1 MKKRFGFL
9 MAFVAMLLCTN
20 LGAWAQVTVESP
32 WVGATIENG
41 KTYYL
46 YNTKAQAF
54 LKGANNWGTR
64 ASFGE
69 DAYPYIAEGSGN
81 VYALSS
87 NLCFG
92 GKYLGE
98 NLYVDSPKADFTFE
112 EVGDGIY
119 TFNLNGNYYAYTGA
133 NTVETVTTVTDGCYW
148 QLLTADDIKAQMT
161 AATADKPFAVTA
173 LIPGANFGRNNAQN
187 SVWSGAPTIGANGD
201 NHANFVAEKWNA
213 GLVAITQTLTGL
225 PNGLYEL
232 KAQAFYR
239 GATEYD
245 VQLVGN
251 RSGSQIMHIDV
262 DGGKMGGAAPNSM
275 KEASNFFTAGYYDN
289 NSVMFTVLDGT
300 ATIGVQKFSSV
311 AYDWLVFDNFRLF
324 YYGLDAA
331 LDPMLDEFDL
341 LLDDLKALASSD
353 AVSDLAAVAEGYQEV
368 LDVAL
373 AVDLENVSL
382 DELNAHLSTMSN
394 KINEVNAINDYYTI
408 ELKPMLALCDDIVK
422 NSTADEEAVE
432 NYAGASKNVVELL
445 AEITSVEEL
454 QLAAEELETARQEY
468 VVVAGPK
475 EGYEFD
481 YTFLVENPAF
491 DNNNIDGW
499 NLSAPNA
506 WNKGFGGA
514 TYTNGEVSINKF
526 IEAWSGSATLGA
538 VSIDQTLAEL
548 PAGTYRISADL
559 IATNQND
566 ADPKGSVSGA
576 YLFANNNTTAV
587 ATGNGQPEN
596 FSVEALVVD
605 GQLTFGLKGVNTTA
619 NWMALD
625 NVKLEFVSQYT
636 IEMARGL
643 FEEVMAEFNS
653 LPSETA
659 LSQMVEVYK
668 NVWSPKKIE
677 WQATL
682 DTLSKYTDLMEL
694 DALINDV
701 KVLIA
706 EIKGL
711 CGLYTGEYTAVYDMV
726 AAAAKNSTPLNS
738 AVADSLA
745 KALATYAPAQ
755 MHSVTTVQTL
765 NNWIDSLKVAY
776 LEYIPYAE
784 PNEGTVFDVS
794 FLIENPSFEADATGW
809 TGTGS
814 VAANSGAMAGC
825 DGEYLCILAQQGD
838 AVYQTVKGLP
848 AGIYSVD
855 VVAASDWGTEVGIW
869 AGNAETKYR
878 FVDVATQGYDNA
890 VAKFEHAGGD
900 LMIGAI
906 NLSGTAVK
914 LDNFR
919 IICEGDDT
927 IVPELSPLALDPV
940 AGTMLEALTNFTM
953 TYESAVVANENC
965 TETIQITNSKGRVLA
980 EAALAQCAFEGNN
993 VTVTLTDTLISSGVI
1008 NVVVPEGM
1016 FLVASLIDDRHY
1028 ESAAKKFTYQFEME
1042 PVEVESPWAGTTV
1055 VDGLKAYLY
1064 NPAKKAFLGAANS
1077 WGTQASYV
1085 ADGLLWTV
1093 AGSDDTYTLSSTVSN
1108 GGDSHYF
1115 TGAFTDGPSTNVV
1128 VREVGVDVY
1137 TLQVAGLYIGS
1148 DLSSVVTN
1156 VAELDSTCY
1165 WQFVTV
1171 EERKAMLDGASVA
1184 NPADATFLVRG
1195 ANFNRN
1201 DQENAAWSGSP
1212 AFGGDNHVGYAG
1224 EVFNVATVEVAQ
1236 EIKNVPN
1243 GVYRV
1248 DVQGFYRMGG
1258 HGAGPAT
1265 EARKNGTEV
1274 IPAYFFAN
1282 DESVQVMSI
1291 IDEAGKMNE
1300 GVAFGDYGMAPNDMA
1315 QAVHAFTAGLYEHS
1329 MVLTVTDGTIK
1340 LGVVKTAGVEN
1351 DWLMFDNFRL
1361 TYLGEKNDVDYLGEG
1376 MLASIAEGENYVFY
1390 TDAAGKNHF
1399 LYAAGANNWV
1409 VTNVPTTIMFSA
1421 GNTAEGAFASAA
1433 SFMASNGYY
1442 MSNAA
1447 NSDGTGAIKTELI
1460 TGSNGS
1466 NKRTWESQVFY
1477 KNKEGKYAIR
1487 LTNSAGTSWGANC
1500 FVNVDPATLAVAS
1513 GQPTLG
1519 DALYIWNIASA
1530 DDPRF
1535 STEVLSALIEQA
1547 EAIEGVYNKDV
1558 KAALEAAVAAAK
1570 EATAAEVES
1579 AQAALQEA
1587 IAAANASIADYE
1599 AILKAVADCK
1609 VVMVETAN
1617 AYDDLAEVVELAE
1630 ILYADATATA
1640 DMLTE
1645 LQEAK
1650 VAYLAAN
1657 EVEGLVNGD
1666 FSDGVN
1672 GWTGDMATGSHNKW
1686 TNVNDGFVEKWT
1698 PSNSGALADLDF
1710 YQEISGLPAGTYT
1723 FMAYVVACNQAQ
1735 ADDYE
1740 VTGVSVYANSN
1751 AIEIH
1756 TINTD
1761 RDATNQAIGAE
1772 LVMVTASIAEGETL
1786 KVGMKVEA
1794 TDANWVVMDNARLF
1808 NFNIASTADPSTGI
1822 VNLEKGNAAI
1832 TVYSVDGKSIKTT
1845 ANGVKN
1851 LEKGLYIVNGKKMY
1865 IK

>member
-1 MKKRFGFL
+1 ML
-9 MAFVAMLLCTN
+9 AFIAMLLCTN
-20 LGAWAQVTVESP
+20 FSAWAQVTVESP
-32 WVGATIENG
+32 WVGAAIENG

-69 DAYPYIAEGSGN
+69 DAYPFIAEGSGN

-98 NLYVDSPKADFTFE
+98 NLFVDSPKADFTFE

-119 TFNLNGNYYAYTGA
+119 TFRLNGNYFAYTGA
-133 NTVETVTTVTDGCYW
+133 NTVENVTAVTDGCYW

-161 AATADKPFAVTA
+161 AATAAEPFDVTA

-187 SVWSGAPTIGANGD
+187 SAWSGGPTIGANND

-213 GLVAITQTLTGL
+213 GLVAVTQTLKGL
-225 PNGLYEL
+225 PNGIYEL

-239 GATEYD
+239 GATTYD
-245 VQLVGN
+245 VQLVANGY
-251 RSGSQIMHIDV
+251 GTQIMHIDV
-262 DGGKMGGAAPNSM
+262 DAGKMGGAAPNSM
-275 KEASNFFTAGYYDN
+275 KESSVFFSAGYYDN
-289 NSVMFTVLDGT
+289 NSVYFAVTDGN

-311 AYDWLVFDNFRLF
+311 AYDWLVFDNFRLA
-324 YYGLDAA
+324 YYGDSEEAKEPLKAQMKPQLDALSA
-331 LDPMLDEFDL
+331 
-341 LLDDLKALASSD
+341 LKAEAEALEGDFSEGAMEQLAE
-353 AVSDLAAVAEGYQEV
+353 AIAAAEA
-368 LDVAL
+368 AL
-373 AVDLENVSL
+373 ADGITGSL
-382 DELNAHLSTMSN
+382 ITEATAALNAAITRAEN
-394 KINEVNAINDYYTI
+394 NEVINEWFEEVGESVSPETPADAT
-408 ELKPMLALCDDIVK
+408 ALVANPDM
-422 NSTADEEAVE
+422 E
-432 NYAGASKNVVELL
+432 NG
-445 AEITSVEEL
+445 
-454 QLAAEELETARQEY
+454 
-468 VVVAGPK
+468 
-475 EGYEFD
+475 
-481 YTFLVENPAF
+481 
-491 DNNNIDGW
+491 NIDGW
-499 NLSAPNA
+499 TTTSGWQFQNNNVYEGSNAKLQKFQEIWVWNANLGN
-506 WNKGFGGA
+506 
-514 TYTNGEVSINKF
+514 
-526 IEAWSGSATLGA
+526 TLA
-538 VSIDQTLAEL
+538 SQTLADM
-548 PAGTYRISADL
+548 PAGTYRLTADV
-559 IATNQND
+559 IAVRQGSSSPVTGAMLFIND
-566 ADPKGSVSGA
+566 A
-576 YLFANNNTTAV
+576 TTAV
-587 ATGNGQPEN
+587 ATGDGAPER
-596 FSVEALVVD
+596 FSVEVVAKD
-605 GQLTFGLKGVNTTA
+605 GVLTFGMKGENTTA
-619 NWMALD
+619 NWMAFD
-625 NVKLEFVSQYT
+625 NVKLELVSVYDAAVAGGLLAEAMEEFDQLNGKSSMNVLLAVYHE
-636 IEMARGL
+636 IWLPIHNEMHA
-643 FEEVMAEFNS
+643 
-653 LPSETA
+653 
-659 LSQMVEVYK
+659 
-668 NVWSPKKIE
+668 I
-677 WQATL
+677 L
-682 DTLSKYTDLMEL
+682 DNLADYDDIAFL
-694 DALINDV
+694 DAMTEKV
-701 KVLIA
+701 KATTAYVNEISAVFADAYMPAYELA
-706 EIKGL
+706 EN
-711 CGLYTGEYTAVYDMV
+711 
-726 AAAAKNSTPLNS
+726 AKNNSTPLN
-738 AVADSLA
+738 ATVEDALADALEANGPSKLYEVTTIDELQA
-745 KALATYAPAQ
+745 KAAALQAAYLAYAP
-755 MHSVTTVQTL
+755 
-765 NNWIDSLKVAY
+765 K
-776 LEYIPYAE
+776 AE
-784 PNEGTVFDVS
+784 ADEGTLFNVS
-794 FLIENPSFEADATGW
+794 NVIVNPSFETGDLTGW
-809 TGTGS
+809 DVKAGSDTG
-814 VAANSGAMAGC
+814 VKENSGDYAMESC
-825 DGEYLCILAQQGD
+825 DGGYLFNTWGGSGLSISQ
-838 AVYQTVKGLP
+838 VVKGLP
-848 AGIYSVD
+848 AGIYSLHA
-855 VVAASDWGTEVGIW
+855 VVATDAAVLFEMS
-869 AGNAETKYR
+869 AGDNTVTYR
-878 FVDVATQGYDNA
+878 GSNKSTGYDMALGN
-890 VAKFEHAGGD
+890 FEHKGGD
-900 LMIGAI
+900 LLIKVA
-906 NLSGTAVK
+906 AVGDGWFK
-914 LDNFR
+914 VDNFR
-919 IICEGDDT
+919 IYCEGDDT
-927 IVPELSPLALDPV
+927 IVPNLHEQTVSPV
-940 AGTMLEALTNFTM
+940 AGTMLEALTGFTL
-953 TYESAVVANENC
+953 TYESAVSANEAC
-965 TETIQITNSKGRVLA
+965 TETIKVTNVKGRVLA
-980 EAALAQCAFEGNN
+980 EAALAQCVFEGNS
-993 VTVTLTDTLISSGVI
+993 VTVTLADTLVTSGNVNVI
-1008 NVVVPEGM
+1008 VPEGM
-1016 FLVASLIDDRHY
+1016 FLVESLIDDRKY
-1028 ESAAKKFTYQFEME
+1028 ETAKANITYQFEMD
-1042 PVEVESPWAGTTV
+1042 PVEVDSPWSGATV
-1055 VDGLKAYLY
+1055 ADGLQAYLY
-1064 NPAKKAFLGAANS
+1064 NPAKKAFLGGANSNS
-1077 WGTQASYV
+1077 WGTQASYLPV
-1085 ADGLLWTV
+1085 GLLWTV
-1093 AGSDDTYTLSSTVSN
+1093 AGSGDTYTLSSTVDN
-1108 GGDSHYF
+1108 GNNQHYF
-1115 TGAFTDGPSTNVV
+1115 TGTYVDGAATSVTVK
-1128 VREVGVDVY
+1128 EVGVDVY
-1137 TLQVAGLYIGS
+1137 TLKVGTTYIGS
-1148 DLSSVVTN
+1148 DASSIVTN

-1165 WQFVTV
+1165 WQFVTA
-1171 EERKAMLDGASVA
+1171 EERKALLDGASVA

-1258 HGAGPAT
+1258 HGADPAT

-1487 LTNSAGTSWGANC
+1487 LTNSTGTGWGANC
-1500 FVNVDPATLAVAS
+1500 FVNIDPATLAVAS

-1570 EATAAEVES
+1570 AATAAEVES

-1657 EVEGLVNGD
+1657 EVEDLVNGD

-1698 PSNSGALADLDF
+1698 PSNSGTLADLDF

-1740 VTGVSVYANSN
+1740 VTGVSVYANNN
-1751 AIEIH
+1751 AIEVH

>member
-9 MAFVAMLLCTN
+9 MAFVAMLLCAN

-54 LKGANNWGTR
+54 LKGGYNWGTK
-64 ASFGE
+64 ASLFGE
-69 DAYPYIAEGSGN
+69 DAYPFIAEGSGN
-81 VYALSS
+81 TYALSS
-87 NLCFG
+87 TLSFA
-92 GKYLGE
+92 GKYLGVE
-98 NLYVDSPKADFTFE
+98 LFVDQAKQDFTFE
-112 EVGDGIY
+112 EVAKGVY
-119 TFNLNGNYYAYTGA
+119 TFTKGGEYVCYTGEGDA
-133 NTVETVTTVTDGCYW
+133 VVVTSPTVHDGCYW
-148 QLLTADDIKAQMT
+148 QLITAEDIKAQAV
-161 AATADKPFAVTA
+161 AAANEVNPFNLTP
-173 LIPGANFGRNNAQN
+173 LIPGSNFSRNDARNG
-187 SVWSGAPTIGANGD
+187 SWSGSPKIAGD
-201 NHANFVAEKWNA
+201 NGNFNGEKWNA
-213 GLVAITQTLTGL
+213 GIVEVTQTLKGL
-225 PNGLYEL
+225 PNGLYKL

-239 GATEYD
+239 GADEYD
-245 VQLVGN
+245 VQLIANEFGV
-251 RSGSQIMHIDV
+251 QVMHISV
-262 DGGKMGGAAPNSM
+262 DGGKLGAAPNSQTDV
-275 KEASNFFTAGYYDN
+275 SNYFNHGYYQN
-289 NSVMFTVLDGT
+289 ELFFNVTDGT
-300 ATIGVQKFSSV
+300 ATIGVKKFTSV
-311 AYDWLVFDNFRLF
+311 GADWLVFDNFRLA
-324 YYGLDAA
+324 YYGDVTVEDVRRGAFELVKAELD
-331 LDPMLDEFDL
+331 
-341 LLDDLKALASSD
+341 ALASCD
-353 AVSDLAAVAEGYQEV
+353 AVVAMAAVAADHKAAAEEAE
-368 LDVAL
+368 AL
-373 AVDLENVSL
+373 AENEEATLEDLEAYIPVMQ
-382 DELNAHLSTMSN
+382 A
-394 KINEVNAINDYYTI
+394 KIAEVKGINDYYTNT
-408 ELKPMLALCDDIVK
+408 LVPMLALCDEIVN
-422 NSTADEEAVE
+422 NSTAGEEETE

-445 AEITSVEEL
+445 AEITSLEEL
-454 QLAAEELETARQEY
+454 QQAAEELEAARQEF

-481 YTFLVENPAF
+481 YTFLVVNP
-491 DNNNIDGW
+491 DMQDGNNGW
-499 NLSAPNA
+499 TGG
-506 WNKGFGGA
+506 WGVQGA
-514 TYTNGEVSINKF
+514 TYKNGDVVIQNFQERWVWN
-526 IEAWSGSATLGA
+526 AGLGSLSAE
-538 VSIDQTLAEL
+538 QTLTGL
-548 PAGTYRISADL
+548 PAGTYRISADI
-559 IATNQND
+559 IATAQYD
-566 ADPKGSVSGA
+566 SDPKGAVVGA
-576 YLFANNNTTAV
+576 YWFANNNATAV
-587 ATGNGQPEN
+587 ATGNEKPET
-596 FSVEALVVD
+596 FSAEALVVD

-619 NWMALD
+619 NWMAFD

-682 DTLSKYTDLMEL
+682 DTLSKYTDLMKL
-694 DALINDV
+694 DALINEV

-726 AAAAKNSTPLNS
+726 AAVAENSTPLNS

-765 NNWIDSLKVAY
+765 NDWIDSLKVAY

-784 PNEGTVFDVS
+784 PNEGTVFDAS

-848 AGIYSVD
+848 AGIYSVN

-869 AGNAETKYR
+869 ANNAETKYR

-919 IICEGDDT
+919 IYCEGDDT

-1016 FLVASLIDDRHY
+1016 FLVASLIDDRQY

-1108 GGDSHYF
+1108 GGDSHFF

-1137 TLQVAGLYIGS
+1137 TLQVAGMYIGS
-1148 DLSSVVTN
+1148 DLTSVVTN

-1165 WQFVTV
+1165 WQFVTA
-1171 EERKAMLDGASVA
+1171 EERTELMKEASVA
-1184 NPADATFLVRG
+1184 NPADATYLILG
-1195 ANFNRN
+1195 ANFSRN
-1201 DQENAAWSGSP
+1201 DQENTAWSGSP
-1212 AFGGDNHVGYAG
+1212 AFGGDDHVGYAG

-1300 GVAFGDYGMAPNDMA
+1300 GVAFGDYGMAPDNMA
-1315 QAVHAFTAGLYEHS
+1315 QAVHAFAAGLYEHS

-1376 MLASIAEGENYVFY
+1376 MLASIPEGEGYVFY

-1409 VTNVPTTIMFSA
+1409 VTNVPTTVTFSA
-1421 GNTAEGAFASAA
+1421 GNVTDETPFASKA

-1447 NSDGTGAIKTELI
+1447 NNDGTGAIKTELI
-1460 TGSNGS
+1460 TGSNGQK
-1466 NKRTWESQVFY
+1466 KRVWESQVFY

-1822 VNLEKGNAAI
+1822 VNLEKGNTAI

>member
-1 MKKRFGFL
+1 ML
-9 MAFVAMLLCTN
+9 AFIAMLLCTN
-20 LGAWAQVTVESP
+20 FSAWAQVTVESP
-32 WVGATIENG
+32 WVGAAIENG

-54 LKGANNWGTR
+54 LKGGNSWGTQ

-69 DAYPYIAEGSGN
+69 DAVAFVAEGSGN
-81 VYALSS
+81 IYALKSTY
-87 NLCFG
+87 NA
-92 GKYLGE
+92 YLGDG
-98 NLYVDSPKADFTFE
+98 LFVDQAKKDFVFD
-112 EVGDGIY
+112 EVGEGIY
-119 TFNLNGNYYAYTGA
+119 TIAKDGAYVGYDGGN
-133 NTVETVTTVTDGCYW
+133 VVVTAAEVNDGSYW
-148 QLLTADDIKAQMT
+148 QLLTKESIVADMV
-161 AATADKPFAVTA
+161 AADATTPYHVTA
-173 LIPGANFGRNNAQN
+173 LITCANFGRNDQAISAWTGGP
-187 SVWSGAPTIGANGD
+187 SVAGD
-201 NHANFVAEKWNA
+201 NDNFCAEKWNA
-213 GLVAITQTLTGL
+213 GISTVTQTLTGL
-225 PNGLYEL
+225 PNGTYKLQAQGLYRMGSVDASVAL
-232 KAQAFYR
+232 RDA
-239 GATEYD
+239 GTEIYD
-245 VQLVGN
+245 VKFFANTGSVLVM
-251 RSGSQIMHIDV
+251 SVMDEA
-262 DGGKMGGAAPNSM
+262 GKLAGVGDAYGTYGKAPNNRNH
-275 KEASNFFTAGYYDN
+275 ASKFFNAGYYEHELY
-289 NSVMFTVLDGT
+289 FTVTDGT
-300 ATIGVQKFSSV
+300 AVIGVANNTGASS
-311 AYDWLVFDNFRLF
+311 DWLVFDNFRLA
-324 YYGLDAA
+324 YYGTATVEEIELAKLQSYIDDVNALLDAA
-331 LDPMLDEFDL
+331 KAIAPNYSDEAKAQLD
-341 LLDDLKALASSD
+341 
-353 AVSDLAAVAEGYQEV
+353 AAVAEAEAV
-368 LDVAL
+368 LAAPTKETLIAVVDPLEAAVAR
-373 AVDLENVSL
+373 AERS
-382 DELNAHLSTMSN
+382 A
-394 KINEVNAINDYYTI
+394 AINTKVATAKPSEESPLDFTEFVANPDMENGTINGWTVTSGWQWQNNNVYTGNDAK
-408 ELKPMLALCDDIVK
+408 LQKFQ
-422 NSTADEEAVE
+422 
-432 NYAGASKNVVELL
+432 
-445 AEITSVEEL
+445 EIW
-454 QLAAEELETARQEY
+454 
-468 VVVAGPK
+468 VAG
-475 EGYEFD
+475 GS
-481 YTFLVENPAF
+481 
-491 DNNNIDGW
+491 
-499 NLSAPNA
+499 NLGNTS
-506 WNKGFGGA
+506 
-514 TYTNGEVSINKF
+514 SML
-526 IEAWSGSATLGA
+526 TLM
-538 VSIDQTLAEL
+538 DM
-548 PAGTYRISADL
+548 PAGTYRLTADVVACQQAGGSITGASL
-559 IATNQND
+559 FIND
-566 ADPKGSVSGA
+566 ASV
-576 YLFANNNTTAV
+576 AV
-587 ATGNGQPEN
+587 NTGNGIPER
-596 FSVEALVVD
+596 FSVEVVAKD
-605 GQLTFGLKGVNTTA
+605 GVLNFGLKGENTTA
-619 NWMALD
+619 NWMAFD
-625 NVKLEFVSQYT
+625 NVKLELVSVYDAAVAGGLLAEAVKEFDLLNGKSSMNVLLGVYHE
-636 IEMARGL
+636 IWLPIHNEMHA
-643 FEEVMAEFNS
+643 
-653 LPSETA
+653 
-659 LSQMVEVYK
+659 
-668 NVWSPKKIE
+668 I
-677 WQATL
+677 L
-682 DTLSKYTDLMEL
+682 DNLADYDDIAFL
-694 DALINDV
+694 DAMTEKV
-701 KVLIA
+701 K
-706 EIKGL
+706 
-711 CGLYTGEYTAVYDMV
+711 
-726 AAAAKNSTPLNS
+726 AAAAYVNEISAVFADAYMPAYELAENAKNNSTPLN
-738 AVADSLA
+738 ATVEDALADALEANGPSNLYTVTTIDELLA
-745 KALATYAPAQ
+745 KASALQAAYLAYAP
-755 MHSVTTVQTL
+755 
-765 NNWIDSLKVAY
+765 K
-776 LEYIPYAE
+776 AE
-784 PNEGTVFDVS
+784 ANEGTLFNVS
-794 FLIENPSFEADATGW
+794 HVIVNPSFETGDFTGW
-809 TGTGS
+809 DVMVGKDTG
-814 VAANSGAMAGC
+814 VKKNSGDYAMEGC
-825 DGEYLCILAQQGD
+825 DGDYLFNTWTSGGSGLYISQ
-838 AVYQTVKGLP
+838 VVKGLP
-848 AGIYSVD
+848 AGIYSLHA
-855 VVAASDWGTEVGIW
+855 VVATDAAVLFEMS
-869 AGNAETKYR
+869 AGDNTVTYR
-878 FVDVATQGYDNA
+878 GSNKSTGYDMALGN
-890 VAKFEHAGGD
+890 FEHKGGD
-900 LMIGAI
+900 LLIKVA
-906 NLSGTAVK
+906 AVGDGWFK
-914 LDNFR
+914 VDNFR
-919 IICEGDDT
+919 IYCEGDDT
-927 IVPELSPLALDPV
+927 IVPNLHEQAVSPV
-940 AGTMLEALTNFTM
+940 AGTMLEALTSFTL
-953 TYESAVVANENC
+953 TYESAVSANEAC
-965 TETIQITNSKGRVLA
+965 TETIKVTNVKGRVLA
-980 EAALAQCAFEGNN
+980 EAALAQCVFEGNS
-993 VTVTLTDTLISSGVI
+993 VTVTLADTLVTSGNVNVI
-1008 NVVVPEGM
+1008 VPEGM
-1016 FLVASLIDDRHY
+1016 FLVESLIDDRKY
-1028 ESAAKKFTYQFEME
+1028 ETAKANITYQFEMD
-1042 PVEVESPWAGTTV
+1042 PVEVDSPWSGATV
-1055 VDGLKAYLY
+1055 ADGLQAYLY
-1064 NPAKKAFLGAANS
+1064 NPAKKAFLGGANS
-1077 WGTQASYV
+1077 WGTQASYLPV
-1085 ADGLLWTV
+1085 GLLWTV
-1093 AGSDDTYTLSSTVSN
+1093 AGSGETYTLSSTASN
-1108 GGDSHYF
+1108 GGESHYF
-1115 TGAFTDGPSTNVV
+1115 NGTYVDGSATNVV
-1128 VREVGVDVY
+1128 IKEVGVDVY
-1137 TLQVAGLYIGS
+1137 TLKVGTTYIGS
-1148 DLSSVVTN
+1148 DATSVVTN
-1156 VAELDSTCY
+1156 VTELDSTCY
-1165 WQFVTV
+1165 WQFVTA

-1212 AFGGDNHVGYAG
+1212 AFGGDDHVGYAG

-1265 EARKNGTEV
+1265 EARQNGTEV

-1376 MLASIAEGENYVFY
+1376 MLASIPEGEGYVFY

-1409 VTNVPTTIMFSA
+1409 VTNVPTTVTFSA
-1421 GNTAEGAFASAA
+1421 GNVTDETPFASKA

-1447 NSDGTGAIKTELI
+1447 NNDGTGAIKTELI
-1460 TGSNGS
+1460 TGSNGQK
-1466 NKRTWESQVFY
+1466 KRVWESQVFY

-1570 EATAAEVES
+1570 AATAAEVES
-1579 AQAALQEA
+1579 AQAALQAA

-1740 VTGVSVYANSN
+1740 VTGVSVYANNN
-1751 AIEIH
+1751 AIEVH

-1808 NFNIASTADPSTGI
+1808 NFNIASTAGPSTGI
-1822 VNLEKGNAAI
+1822 VNLEKGNATI

>member
-1 MKKRFGFL
+1 MKKRFSFL
-9 MAFVAMLLCTN
+9 LAFIAMLLCTN
-20 LGAWAQVTVESP
+20 FSAWAQVTVESP
-32 WVGATIENG
+32 WVGAAIENG

-54 LKGANNWGTR
+54 LKAGNNWGTR
-64 ASFGE
+64 ASFGV
-69 DAYPYIAEGSGN
+69 DAYPIILEGSGD
-81 VYALSS
+81 VYALSTTLS
-87 NLCFG
+87 FSGC
-92 GKYLGE
+92 YLRASDLFMDQKSKDG
-98 NLYVDSPKADFTFE
+98 YTFE
-112 EVGDGIY
+112 EVGENIY
-119 TFNLNGNYYAYTGA
+119 TFNNGGRYVGYTGL
-133 NTVETVTTVTDGCYW
+133 NTVEYTDLNDGCYW
-148 QLLTADDIKAQMT
+148 QLLTAEDIKTQMT
-161 AATADKPFAVTA
+161 AATAAKPYDVTA
-173 LIPGANFGRNNAQN
+173 LIPGANFGRNANGLN
-187 SVWSGAPTIGANGD
+187 GSWSGSPKIDGAMDNFNG
-201 NHANFVAEKWNA
+201 EKWNA
-213 GLVAITQTLTGL
+213 GLVSVTQTLKGL
-225 PNGLYEL
+225 PNGIYEL

-239 GATEYD
+239 GATTYD
-245 VQLVGN
+245 VQLVANGY
-251 RSGSQIMHIDV
+251 GTQIMHIDV
-262 DGGKMGGAAPNSM
+262 DAGKTGGAAPNSQS
-275 KEASNFFTAGYYDN
+275 EASTYFNAGYYDN
-289 NSVMFTVLDGT
+289 NSVYFAVTDGN
-300 ATIGVQKFSSV
+300 ATIGVQKFTSV
-311 AYDWLVFDNFRLF
+311 GGDWLVFDNFRLA
-324 YYGLDAA
+324 YYGDSEEAKEPLKAQMKPQLDALSA
-331 LDPMLDEFDL
+331 
-341 LLDDLKALASSD
+341 LKAEAEALEGDFSEGAMEQLAE
-353 AVSDLAAVAEGYQEV
+353 AIAAAEA
-368 LDVAL
+368 AL
-373 AVDLENVSL
+373 EDGITGSL
-382 DELNAHLSTMSN
+382 ITEATAALNAAITRAENSVA
-394 KINEVNAINDYYTI
+394 INEW
-408 ELKPMLALCDDIVK
+408 
-422 NSTADEEAVE
+422 
-432 NYAGASKNVVELL
+432 
-445 AEITSVEEL
+445 VEEVG
-454 QLAAEELETARQEY
+454 ESVSPETPAD
-468 VVVAGPK
+468 A
-475 EGYEFD
+475 
-481 YTFLVENPAF
+481 TFLVANPDMENG
-491 DNNNIDGW
+491 NVSGW
-499 NLSAPNA
+499 TSTGWAYQGASYSNGDITISKFQEIWVWNANLGNTSA
-506 WNKGFGGA
+506 
-514 TYTNGEVSINKF
+514 S
-526 IEAWSGSATLGA
+526 
-538 VSIDQTLAEL
+538 QTLADM
-548 PAGTYRISADL
+548 PAGTYRLSADV
-559 IATNQND
+559 IAVRQGSSSPVTGAMLFIND
-566 ADPKGSVSGA
+566 A
-576 YLFANNNTTAV
+576 TTPV
-587 ATGNGQPEN
+587 ATGDGAPER
-596 FSVEALVVD
+596 FSVEVVAKD
-605 GQLTFGLKGVNTTA
+605 GVLTFGMKGENTTA
-619 NWMALD
+619 NWMAFD
-625 NVKLEFVSQYT
+625 NVKLELVSVYDAAVAGGLLAEAVKEFDLLNGKSSMNVLLGVYHE
-636 IEMARGL
+636 IWLPIHNEMHA
-643 FEEVMAEFNS
+643 
-653 LPSETA
+653 
-659 LSQMVEVYK
+659 
-668 NVWSPKKIE
+668 I
-677 WQATL
+677 L
-682 DTLSKYTDLMEL
+682 DNLADYDDIAFL
-694 DALINDV
+694 DAMTEKV
-701 KVLIA
+701 K
-706 EIKGL
+706 
-711 CGLYTGEYTAVYDMV
+711 
-726 AAAAKNSTPLNS
+726 AAAAYVNEISAVFADAYMPAYELAENAKNNSTPLN
-738 AVADSLA
+738 ATVEDALADALEANGPSNLYTVTTIDELLA
-745 KALATYAPAQ
+745 KASALQAAYLAYAPKAEA
-755 MHSVTTVQTL
+755 
-765 NNWIDSLKVAY
+765 KEGY
-776 LEYIPYAE
+776 LF
-784 PNEGTVFDVS
+784 NVS
-794 FLIENPSFEADATGW
+794 NVIVNPSFETGDFTGW
-809 TGTGS
+809 DVMAGIDTG
-814 VAANSGAMAGC
+814 VKKNSGDYAMEGC
-825 DGEYLCILAQQGD
+825 NGDYLFNTWGGSGLYISQ
-838 AVYQTVKGLP
+838 VVKGLP
-848 AGIYSVD
+848 AGIYSLHA
-855 VVAASDWGTEVGIW
+855 VVATDAAVLFEMS
-869 AGNAETKYR
+869 AGDNTVTYR
-878 FVDVATQGYDNA
+878 GSNKSTGYDMALGN
-890 VAKFEHAGGD
+890 FEHKGGD
-900 LMIGAI
+900 LLIKVA
-906 NLSGTAVK
+906 AVGDGWFK
-914 LDNFR
+914 VDNFR
-919 IICEGDDT
+919 IYCEGDDT
-927 IVPELSPLALDPV
+927 IVPNLHEQAVSPV
-940 AGTMLEALTNFTM
+940 AGTMLEALTSFTL
-953 TYESAVVANENC
+953 TYESAVSANEAC
-965 TETIQITNSKGRVLA
+965 TETIKVTNVKGRVLA
-980 EAALAQCAFEGNN
+980 EAALAQCVFEGNS
-993 VTVTLTDTLISSGVI
+993 VTVTLADTLVTSGNVNVI
-1008 NVVVPEGM
+1008 VPEGM
-1016 FLVASLIDDRHY
+1016 FLVESLIDDRKY
-1028 ESAAKKFTYQFEME
+1028 ETAKANITYQFEMD
-1042 PVEVESPWAGTTV
+1042 PVEVDSPWSGATV
-1055 VDGLKAYLY
+1055 ADGLQAYLY
-1064 NPAKKAFLGAANS
+1064 NPAKKAFLGGANS
-1077 WGTQASYV
+1077 WGTQASYLPV
-1085 ADGLLWTV
+1085 GLLWTV
-1093 AGSDDTYTLSSTVSN
+1093 AGSGETYTLSSTASN
-1108 GGDSHYF
+1108 GGESHYF
-1115 TGAFTDGPSTNVV
+1115 NGTYVDGSATNVV
-1128 VREVGVDVY
+1128 IKEVGVDVY
-1137 TLQVAGLYIGS
+1137 TLKVGTTYIGS
-1148 DLSSVVTN
+1148 DATSVVTN
-1156 VAELDSTCY
+1156 VTELDSTCY
-1165 WQFVTV
+1165 WQFVTA

-1201 DQENAAWSGSP
+1201 DQENTAWSGSP
-1212 AFGGDNHVGYAG
+1212 AFGGDDHVGYAG

-1265 EARKNGTEV
+1265 EARQNGTEV

-1300 GVAFGDYGMAPNDMA
+1300 GVAFGDYGMAPDNMA

-1376 MLASIAEGENYVFY
+1376 MLASIPEGEGYVFY

-1409 VTNVPTTIMFSA
+1409 VTNVPTTVTFSA
-1421 GNTAEGAFASAA
+1421 GNVTDETPFASKA

-1447 NSDGTGAIKTELI
+1447 NNDGTGAIKTELI
-1460 TGSNGS
+1460 TGSNGQK
-1466 NKRTWESQVFY
+1466 KRVWESQVFY

-1570 EATAAEVES
+1570 AATAAEVES

-1740 VTGVSVYANSN
+1740 VTGVSVYANNN
-1751 AIEIH
+1751 AIEVH

-1808 NFNIASTADPSTGI
+1808 NFNIASTAGPSTGI
-1822 VNLEKGNAAI
+1822 VNLEKGNATI

>member
-1 MKKRFGFL
+1 MKKRFSFL
-9 MAFVAMLLCTN
+9 LAFIAMLLCTN
-20 LGAWAQVTVESP
+20 FSAWAQVTVESP

-54 LKGANNWGTR
+54 LTGANDWGTR
-64 ASFGE
+64 ASLGQDGLPFV
-69 DAYPYIAEGSGN
+69 AEGGN
-81 VYALSS
+81 GVYALNGVVS
-87 NLCFG
+87 NG
-92 GKYLGE
+92 GNSHYLGTGGYIDASPA
-98 NLYVDSPKADFTFE
+98 NLTLT
-112 EVGDGIY
+112 EVATGVYTIGWDG
-119 TFNLNGNYYAYTGA
+119 GNYYASQEGS
-133 NTVETVTTVTDGCYW
+133 TTVATVKAVNDACYW
-148 QLLTADDIKAQMT
+148 QFLTADDIKAQMT
-161 AATADKPFAVTA
+161 AATAAKPYDVTS
-173 LIPGANFGRNNAQN
+173 LIACANFGRNNTEVGKWTG
-187 SVWSGAPTIGANGD
+187 SPSLSGD
-201 NHANFVAEKWNA
+201 NDNFCAEKWNA
-213 GLVAITQTLTGL
+213 GVSTVTQTLTGL
-225 PNGLYEL
+225 PNGIYKLQAQGLYRMGGVDAAVAL
-232 KAQAFYR
+232 RDA
-239 GATEYD
+239 GTEIYD
-245 VQLVGN
+245 VKFLANAYSVLVM
-251 RSGSQIMHIDV
+251 SVMDEA
-262 DGGKMGGAAPNSM
+262 GKLEGVGDAYGAYGKAPNNRNH
-275 KEASNFFTAGYYDN
+275 ASKFFNAGYYEHELYFI
-289 NSVMFTVLDGT
+289 VTDGS
-300 ATIGVQKFSSV
+300 AVIGVANNTGAS
-311 AYDWLVFDNFRLF
+311 ADWLVFDNFRLA
-324 YYGLDAA
+324 YYGDSEEAKEPLKAQMKPQLDALSA
-331 LDPMLDEFDL
+331 
-341 LLDDLKALASSD
+341 LKAEAEALEGDFSEGAMEQLAE
-353 AVSDLAAVAEGYQEV
+353 AIAAAEA
-368 LDVAL
+368 AL
-373 AVDLENVSL
+373 EDGITGSL
-382 DELNAHLSTMSN
+382 ITEATAALNAAITRAENSVA
-394 KINEVNAINDYYTI
+394 INEW
-408 ELKPMLALCDDIVK
+408 
-422 NSTADEEAVE
+422 
-432 NYAGASKNVVELL
+432 
-445 AEITSVEEL
+445 VEEVG
-454 QLAAEELETARQEY
+454 ESVSPETPAD
-468 VVVAGPK
+468 A
-475 EGYEFD
+475 
-481 YTFLVENPAF
+481 TFLVANPDMENG
-491 DNNNIDGW
+491 NVSGW
-499 NLSAPNA
+499 TSTGWAYQGASYSNGDITISKFQEIWVWNANLGNTSA
-506 WNKGFGGA
+506 
-514 TYTNGEVSINKF
+514 S
-526 IEAWSGSATLGA
+526 
-538 VSIDQTLAEL
+538 QTLADM
-548 PAGTYRISADL
+548 PAGTYRLTADV
-559 IATNQND
+559 IAVRQGSSSPVTGAMLFIND
-566 ADPKGSVSGA
+566 A
-576 YLFANNNTTAV
+576 TTAV
-587 ATGNGQPEN
+587 ATGDGAPER
-596 FSVEALVVD
+596 FSVEVVAKD
-605 GQLTFGLKGVNTTA
+605 GVLTFGMKGENTTA
-619 NWMALD
+619 NWMAFD
-625 NVKLEFVSQYT
+625 NVKLELVSVYDAAVAGGLLAEAVKEFDLLNGKSSMNVLLGVYHE
-636 IEMARGL
+636 IWLPIHNEMHA
-643 FEEVMAEFNS
+643 
-653 LPSETA
+653 
-659 LSQMVEVYK
+659 
-668 NVWSPKKIE
+668 I
-677 WQATL
+677 L
-682 DTLSKYTDLMEL
+682 DNLADYDDIAFL
-694 DALINDV
+694 DAMTEKV
-701 KVLIA
+701 KATTAYVNEISAVFADAYMPAYELA
-706 EIKGL
+706 EN
-711 CGLYTGEYTAVYDMV
+711 
-726 AAAAKNSTPLNS
+726 AKNNSTPLN
-738 AVADSLA
+738 ATVEDALADALEANGPSNLYTVTTIDELLA
-745 KALATYAPAQ
+745 KASALQAAYLAYAP
-755 MHSVTTVQTL
+755 
-765 NNWIDSLKVAY
+765 K
-776 LEYIPYAE
+776 AE
-784 PNEGTVFDVS
+784 ANEGTLFNVS
-794 FLIENPSFEADATGW
+794 HVIVNPSFETGDFTGW
-809 TGTGS
+809 DVMAGIDTG
-814 VAANSGAMAGC
+814 VKKNSGDYAMEGC
-825 DGEYLCILAQQGD
+825 NGDYLFNTWGGSGLYISQ
-838 AVYQTVKGLP
+838 VVKGLP
-848 AGIYSVD
+848 AGIYSLHA
-855 VVAASDWGTEVGIW
+855 VVATDAAVLFEMS
-869 AGNAETKYR
+869 AGDNTVTYR
-878 FVDVATQGYDNA
+878 GSNKSTGYDMALGN
-890 VAKFEHAGGD
+890 FEHKGGD
-900 LMIGAI
+900 LLIKVA
-906 NLSGTAVK
+906 AVGDGWFK
-914 LDNFR
+914 VDNFR
-919 IICEGDDT
+919 IYCEGDDT
-927 IVPELSPLALDPV
+927 IVPNLHEQTVSPV
-940 AGTMLEALTNFTM
+940 AGTMLEALTGFTL
-953 TYESAVVANENC
+953 TYESAVSANEAC
-965 TETIQITNSKGRVLA
+965 TETIKVTNVKGRVLA
-980 EAALAQCAFEGNN
+980 EAALAQCVFEGNS
-993 VTVTLTDTLISSGVI
+993 VTVTLADTLVTSGNVNVI
-1008 NVVVPEGM
+1008 VPEGM
-1016 FLVASLIDDRHY
+1016 FLVESLIDDRKY
-1028 ESAAKKFTYQFEME
+1028 ETAKANITYQFEMD
-1042 PVEVESPWAGTTV
+1042 PVEVDSPWSGATV
-1055 VDGLKAYLY
+1055 ADGLQAYLY
-1064 NPAKKAFLGAANS
+1064 NPAKKAFLGGANS
-1077 WGTQASYV
+1077 WGTQASYLPV
-1085 ADGLLWTV
+1085 GLLWTV
-1093 AGSDDTYTLSSTVSN
+1093 AGSGETYTLSSTASN
-1108 GGDSHYF
+1108 GGESHYF
-1115 TGAFTDGPSTNVV
+1115 NGTYVDGSATNVV
-1128 VREVGVDVY
+1128 IKEVGVDVY
-1137 TLQVAGLYIGS
+1137 TLKVGTTYIGS
-1148 DLSSVVTN
+1148 DATSVVTN
-1156 VAELDSTCY
+1156 VTELDSTCY
-1165 WQFVTV
+1165 WQFVTA

-1212 AFGGDNHVGYAG
+1212 AFGGDDHVGYAG

-1265 EARKNGTEV
+1265 EARQNGTEV

-1376 MLASIAEGENYVFY
+1376 MLASIPEGEGYVFY

-1409 VTNVPTTIMFSA
+1409 VTNVPTTVTFSA
-1421 GNTAEGAFASAA
+1421 GNVTDETPFASKA

-1447 NSDGTGAIKTELI
+1447 NNDGTGAIKTELI
-1460 TGSNGS
+1460 TGSNGQK
-1466 NKRTWESQVFY
+1466 KRVWESQVFY

-1570 EATAAEVES
+1570 AATAAEVES
-1579 AQAALQEA
+1579 AQAALQAA

-1740 VTGVSVYANSN
+1740 VTGVSVYANNN
-1751 AIEIH
+1751 AIEVH

-1808 NFNIASTADPSTGI
+1808 NFNIASTAGPSTGI
-1822 VNLEKGNAAI
+1822 VNLEKGNATI

>member
-1 MKKRFGFL
+1 MKKRFSFL
-9 MAFVAMLLCTN
+9 LAFIAMLLCTN
-20 LGAWAQVTVESP
+20 FSAWAQVTVESP
-32 WVGATIENG
+32 WVGAAIENG

-54 LKGANNWGTR
+54 LKGGNSWGTQ

-69 DAYPYIAEGSGN
+69 DAVAFVAEGSGN
-81 VYALSS
+81 IYALKSTY
-87 NLCFG
+87 NA
-92 GKYLGE
+92 YLGDG
-98 NLYVDSPKADFTFE
+98 LYVDQAKKDFVFD
-112 EVGDGIY
+112 EVGEGIY
-119 TFNLNGNYYAYTGA
+119 TIAKDGAYVGYDGGN
-133 NTVETVTTVTDGCYW
+133 VVVTAAEVNDGSYW
-148 QLLTADDIKAQMT
+148 QLLTKESIVADMVAAD
-161 AATADKPFAVTA
+161 AATPYHVTA
-173 LIPGANFGRNNAQN
+173 LITCANFGRNDQAISAWTGGP
-187 SVWSGAPTIGANGD
+187 SVAGD
-201 NHANFVAEKWNA
+201 NDNFCAEKWNA
-213 GLVAITQTLTGL
+213 GISTVTQTLTGL
-225 PNGLYEL
+225 PNGTYKLQAQGLYRMGGVDASVAL
-232 KAQAFYR
+232 RDA
-239 GATEYD
+239 GTEIYD
-245 VQLVGN
+245 VKFFANTGSVLVM
-251 RSGSQIMHIDV
+251 SVMDEA
-262 DGGKMGGAAPNSM
+262 GKLAGVGDAYGTYGKAPNNRNH
-275 KEASNFFTAGYYDN
+275 ASKFFNAGYYEHELY
-289 NSVMFTVLDGT
+289 FTVTDGT
-300 ATIGVQKFSSV
+300 AVIGVANNTGASS
-311 AYDWLVFDNFRLF
+311 DWLVFDNFRLA
-324 YYGLDAA
+324 YYGTATVEEIELAKLQSYIDDVNALLDAA
-331 LDPMLDEFDL
+331 KAIAPNYSDEAKAQLD
-341 LLDDLKALASSD
+341 
-353 AVSDLAAVAEGYQEV
+353 AAVAEAEAV
-368 LDVAL
+368 LAAPTKETLIAVVDPLEAAVAR
-373 AVDLENVSL
+373 AERS
-382 DELNAHLSTMSN
+382 A
-394 KINEVNAINDYYTI
+394 AINTKVATAKPSEESPLDFTEFVANPDMENGTINGWTVTSGWQWQNNNVYTGNDAK
-408 ELKPMLALCDDIVK
+408 LQKFQ
-422 NSTADEEAVE
+422 
-432 NYAGASKNVVELL
+432 
-445 AEITSVEEL
+445 EIW
-454 QLAAEELETARQEY
+454 
-468 VVVAGPK
+468 VAG
-475 EGYEFD
+475 GS
-481 YTFLVENPAF
+481 
-491 DNNNIDGW
+491 
-499 NLSAPNA
+499 NLGNTS
-506 WNKGFGGA
+506 
-514 TYTNGEVSINKF
+514 SM
-526 IEAWSGSATLGA
+526 
-538 VSIDQTLAEL
+538 QTLMDM
-548 PAGTYRISADL
+548 PAGTYRLTADVVACQQAGGSITGASL
-559 IATNQND
+559 FIND
-566 ADPKGSVSGA
+566 ASV
-576 YLFANNNTTAV
+576 AV
-587 ATGNGQPEN
+587 NTGNGIPER
-596 FSVEALVVD
+596 FSVEVVAKD
-605 GQLTFGLKGVNTTA
+605 GVLNFGLKGENTTA
-619 NWMALD
+619 NWMAFD
-625 NVKLEFVSQYT
+625 NVKLELVSVYDAAVAGGLLAEAVKEFDLLNGKSSMNVLLGVYHE
-636 IEMARGL
+636 IWLPIHNEMHA
-643 FEEVMAEFNS
+643 
-653 LPSETA
+653 
-659 LSQMVEVYK
+659 
-668 NVWSPKKIE
+668 I
-677 WQATL
+677 L
-682 DTLSKYTDLMEL
+682 DNLADYDDIAFL
-694 DALINDV
+694 DAMTEKV
-701 KVLIA
+701 K
-706 EIKGL
+706 
-711 CGLYTGEYTAVYDMV
+711 
-726 AAAAKNSTPLNS
+726 AAAAYVNEISAVFADAYMPAYELAENAKNNSTPLN
-738 AVADSLA
+738 ATVEDALADALEANGPSNLYTITTIDELLA
-745 KALATYAPAQ
+745 KASALQAAYLAYAP
-755 MHSVTTVQTL
+755 
-765 NNWIDSLKVAY
+765 K
-776 LEYIPYAE
+776 AE
-784 PNEGTVFDVS
+784 ANEGTLFNVS
-794 FLIENPSFEADATGW
+794 HVIVNPSFETGDFTGW
-809 TGTGS
+809 DVMVGKDTG
-814 VAANSGAMAGC
+814 VKKNSGDYAMEGC
-825 DGEYLCILAQQGD
+825 NGDYLFNTWGGSGLYISQ
-838 AVYQTVKGLP
+838 VVKGLP
-848 AGIYSVD
+848 AGIYSLHA
-855 VVAASDWGTEVGIW
+855 VVATDAAVLFEMS
-869 AGNAETKYR
+869 AGDNTVTYR
-878 FVDVATQGYDNA
+878 GSNKSTGYDMALGN
-890 VAKFEHAGGD
+890 FEHKGGD
-900 LMIGAI
+900 LLIKVA
-906 NLSGTAVK
+906 AVGDGWFK
-914 LDNFR
+914 VDNFR
-919 IICEGDDT
+919 IYCEGDDT
-927 IVPELSPLALDPV
+927 IVPNLHEQAVSPV
-940 AGTMLEALTNFTM
+940 AGTMLEALTSFTL
-953 TYESAVVANENC
+953 TYESAVSANEAC
-965 TETIQITNSKGRVLA
+965 TETIKVTNVKGRVLA
-980 EAALAQCAFEGNN
+980 EAALAQCVFEGNS
-993 VTVTLTDTLISSGVI
+993 VTVTLADTLVTSGNVNVI
-1008 NVVVPEGM
+1008 VPEGM
-1016 FLVASLIDDRHY
+1016 FLVESLIDDRKY
-1028 ESAAKKFTYQFEME
+1028 ETAKANITYQFEMD
-1042 PVEVESPWAGTTV
+1042 PVEVDSPWSGATV
-1055 VDGLKAYLY
+1055 ADGLQSYLY
-1064 NPAKKAFLGAANS
+1064 NPAKKAFLGGANS
-1077 WGTQASYV
+1077 WGTQASYLPV
-1085 ADGLLWTV
+1085 GLLWTV
-1093 AGSDDTYTLSSTVSN
+1093 AGSGETYTLSSTASN
-1108 GGDSHYF
+1108 GGESHYF
-1115 TGAFTDGPSTNVV
+1115 NGTYVDGSATNVV
-1128 VREVGVDVY
+1128 IKEVGVDVY
-1137 TLQVAGLYIGS
+1137 TLKVGTTYIGS
-1148 DLSSVVTN
+1148 DATSVVTN
-1156 VAELDSTCY
+1156 VTELDSTCY

-1212 AFGGDNHVGYAG
+1212 AFGGDDHVGYAG

-1265 EARKNGTEV
+1265 EARQNGTEV

-1447 NSDGTGAIKTELI
+1447 YSDGTGAIKTELI

-1570 EATAAEVES
+1570 AATAAEVES
-1579 AQAALQEA
+1579 AQAALQAA

-1740 VTGVSVYANSN
+1740 VTGVSVYANNN
-1751 AIEIH
+1751 AIEVH

-1808 NFNIASTADPSTGI
+1808 NFNIASTAGPSTGI

>member
-1 MKKRFGFL
+1 
-9 MAFVAMLLCTN
+9 MLLCTN
-20 LGAWAQVTVESP
+20 FSAWAQVTVESP
-32 WVGATIENG
+32 WVGAAIENG

-54 LKGANNWGTR
+54 LKGGNSWGTQ

-69 DAYPYIAEGSGN
+69 DAVAFVAEGSGN
-81 VYALSS
+81 IYALKSTY
-87 NLCFG
+87 NA
-92 GKYLGE
+92 YLGDG
-98 NLYVDSPKADFTFE
+98 LYVDQAKKDFVFD
-112 EVGDGIY
+112 EVGEGIY
-119 TFNLNGNYYAYTGA
+119 TIAKDGAYVGYDGGN
-133 NTVETVTTVTDGCYW
+133 VVVTAAEVNDGSYW
-148 QLLTADDIKAQMT
+148 QLLTKESIVADMVAAD
-161 AATADKPFAVTA
+161 AATPYHVTA
-173 LIPGANFGRNNAQN
+173 LITCANFGRNDQAISAWTGGP
-187 SVWSGAPTIGANGD
+187 SVAGD
-201 NHANFVAEKWNA
+201 NDNFCAEKWNA
-213 GLVAITQTLTGL
+213 GISTVTQTLTGL
-225 PNGLYEL
+225 PNGTYKLQAQGLYRMGGVDASVAL
-232 KAQAFYR
+232 RDA
-239 GATEYD
+239 GTEIYD
-245 VQLVGN
+245 VKFFANTGSVLVM
-251 RSGSQIMHIDV
+251 SVMDEA
-262 DGGKMGGAAPNSM
+262 GKLAGVGDAYGTYGKAPNNRNH
-275 KEASNFFTAGYYDN
+275 ASKFFNAGYYEHELY
-289 NSVMFTVLDGT
+289 FTVTDGT
-300 ATIGVQKFSSV
+300 AVIGVANNTGASS
-311 AYDWLVFDNFRLF
+311 DWLVFDNFRLA
-324 YYGLDAA
+324 YYGTATVEEIELAKLQSYIDDVNALLDAA
-331 LDPMLDEFDL
+331 KAIAPNYSDEAKAQLD
-341 LLDDLKALASSD
+341 
-353 AVSDLAAVAEGYQEV
+353 AAVAEAEAV
-368 LDVAL
+368 LAAPTKETLIAVVDPLEAAVAR
-373 AVDLENVSL
+373 AERS
-382 DELNAHLSTMSN
+382 A
-394 KINEVNAINDYYTI
+394 AINTKVATAKPSEESPLDFTEFVANPDMENGTINGWTVTSGWQWQNNNVYTGNDAK
-408 ELKPMLALCDDIVK
+408 LQKFQ
-422 NSTADEEAVE
+422 
-432 NYAGASKNVVELL
+432 
-445 AEITSVEEL
+445 EIW
-454 QLAAEELETARQEY
+454 
-468 VVVAGPK
+468 VAG
-475 EGYEFD
+475 GS
-481 YTFLVENPAF
+481 
-491 DNNNIDGW
+491 
-499 NLSAPNA
+499 NLGNTS
-506 WNKGFGGA
+506 
-514 TYTNGEVSINKF
+514 SM
-526 IEAWSGSATLGA
+526 
-538 VSIDQTLAEL
+538 QTLMDM
-548 PAGTYRISADL
+548 PAGTYRLTADVVACQQAGGSITGASL
-559 IATNQND
+559 FIND
-566 ADPKGSVSGA
+566 ASV
-576 YLFANNNTTAV
+576 AV
-587 ATGNGQPEN
+587 NTGNGIPER
-596 FSVEALVVD
+596 FSVEVVAKD
-605 GQLTFGLKGVNTTA
+605 GVLNFGLKGENTTA
-619 NWMALD
+619 NWMAFD
-625 NVKLEFVSQYT
+625 NVKLELVSVYDAAVAGGLLAEAVKEFDLLNGKSSMNVLLGVYHE
-636 IEMARGL
+636 IWLPIHNEMHA
-643 FEEVMAEFNS
+643 
-653 LPSETA
+653 
-659 LSQMVEVYK
+659 
-668 NVWSPKKIE
+668 I
-677 WQATL
+677 L
-682 DTLSKYTDLMEL
+682 DNLADYDDIAFL
-694 DALINDV
+694 DAMTEKV
-701 KVLIA
+701 K
-706 EIKGL
+706 
-711 CGLYTGEYTAVYDMV
+711 
-726 AAAAKNSTPLNS
+726 AAAAYVNEISAVFADAYMPAYELAENAKNNSTPLN
-738 AVADSLA
+738 ATVEDALADALEANGPSNLYTITTIDELLA
-745 KALATYAPAQ
+745 KASALQAAYLAYAP
-755 MHSVTTVQTL
+755 
-765 NNWIDSLKVAY
+765 K
-776 LEYIPYAE
+776 AE
-784 PNEGTVFDVS
+784 ANEGTLFNVS
-794 FLIENPSFEADATGW
+794 HVIVNPSFETGDFTGW
-809 TGTGS
+809 DVMVGKDTG
-814 VAANSGAMAGC
+814 VKKNSGDYAMEGC
-825 DGEYLCILAQQGD
+825 NGDYLFNTWGGSGLYISQ
-838 AVYQTVKGLP
+838 VVKGLP
-848 AGIYSVD
+848 AGIYSLHA
-855 VVAASDWGTEVGIW
+855 VVATDAAVLFEMS
-869 AGNAETKYR
+869 AGDNTVTYR
-878 FVDVATQGYDNA
+878 GSNKSTGYDMALGN
-890 VAKFEHAGGD
+890 FEHKGGD
-900 LMIGAI
+900 LLIKVA
-906 NLSGTAVK
+906 AVGDGWFK
-914 LDNFR
+914 VDNFR
-919 IICEGDDT
+919 IYCEGDDT
-927 IVPELSPLALDPV
+927 IVPNLHEQAVSPV
-940 AGTMLEALTNFTM
+940 AGTMLEALTSFTL
-953 TYESAVVANENC
+953 TYESAVSANEAC
-965 TETIQITNSKGRVLA
+965 TETIKVTNVKGRVLA
-980 EAALAQCAFEGNN
+980 EAALAQCVFEGNS
-993 VTVTLTDTLISSGVI
+993 VTVTLADTLVTSGNVNVI
-1008 NVVVPEGM
+1008 VPEGM
-1016 FLVASLIDDRHY
+1016 FLVESLIDDRKY
-1028 ESAAKKFTYQFEME
+1028 ETAKANITYQFEMD
-1042 PVEVESPWAGTTV
+1042 PVEVDSPWSGATV
-1055 VDGLKAYLY
+1055 ADGLQSYLY
-1064 NPAKKAFLGAANS
+1064 NPAKKAFLGGANS
-1077 WGTQASYV
+1077 WGTQASYLPV
-1085 ADGLLWTV
+1085 GLLWTV
-1093 AGSDDTYTLSSTVSN
+1093 AGSGETYTLSSTASN
-1108 GGDSHYF
+1108 GGESHYF
-1115 TGAFTDGPSTNVV
+1115 NGTYVDGSATNVV
-1128 VREVGVDVY
+1128 IKEVGVDVY
-1137 TLQVAGLYIGS
+1137 TLKVGTTYIGS
-1148 DLSSVVTN
+1148 DATSVVTN
-1156 VAELDSTCY
+1156 VTELDSTCY

-1212 AFGGDNHVGYAG
+1212 AFGGDDHVGYAG

-1265 EARKNGTEV
+1265 EARQNGTEV

-1447 NSDGTGAIKTELI
+1447 YSDGTGAIKTELI

-1570 EATAAEVES
+1570 AATAAEVES
-1579 AQAALQEA
+1579 AQAALQAA

-1740 VTGVSVYANSN
+1740 VTGVSVYANNN
-1751 AIEIH
+1751 AIEVH

-1808 NFNIASTADPSTGI
+1808 NFNIASTAGPSTGI

>member
-1 MKKRFGFL
+1 MKKRFSFL
-9 MAFVAMLLCTN
+9 LAFIAMLLCTN
-20 LGAWAQVTVESP
+20 FSAWAQVTVESP

-54 LKGANNWGTR
+54 LKAGNNWGTR
-64 ASFGE
+64 ASFGV
-69 DAYPYIAEGSGN
+69 DAYPVILEGSGD
-81 VYALSS
+81 VYALSTTLS
-87 NLCFG
+87 FSGC
-92 GKYLGE
+92 YLRASDLFMDQKSKDG
-98 NLYVDSPKADFTFE
+98 YTFE
-112 EVGDGIY
+112 EVGENIY
-119 TFNLNGNYYAYTGA
+119 TFNNGGRYVGYTGL
-133 NTVETVTTVTDGCYW
+133 NTVEYTDLNDGCYW
-148 QLLTADDIKAQMT
+148 QLLTAEDIKAQMT
-161 AATADKPFAVTA
+161 AATAAKPFDVTA
-173 LIPGANFGRNNAQN
+173 LIPGANFGRNANGLN
-187 SVWSGAPTIGANGD
+187 GSWSGSPKIDGAMDNFNG
-201 NHANFVAEKWNA
+201 EKWNA
-213 GLVAITQTLTGL
+213 GLVSVTQTLKGL
-225 PNGLYEL
+225 PNGIYEL

-239 GATEYD
+239 GATTYD
-245 VQLVGN
+245 VQLVANGY
-251 RSGSQIMHIDV
+251 GTQIMHIDV
-262 DGGKMGGAAPNSM
+262 DAGKTGGAAPNSQS
-275 KEASNFFTAGYYDN
+275 EASTYFNAGYYDN
-289 NSVMFTVLDGT
+289 NSVYFAVTDGY
-300 ATIGVQKFSSV
+300 ATIGVQKFTSV
-311 AYDWLVFDNFRLF
+311 GGDWLVFDNFRLA
-324 YYGLDAA
+324 YYGDSEEAKEPLKAQMKPQLDALSA
-331 LDPMLDEFDL
+331 
-341 LLDDLKALASSD
+341 LKAEAEALEGDFSEGAMEQLAE
-353 AVSDLAAVAEGYQEV
+353 AIAAAEA
-368 LDVAL
+368 AL
-373 AVDLENVSL
+373 EDGITGSL
-382 DELNAHLSTMSN
+382 ITEATAALNAAITRAENSVA
-394 KINEVNAINDYYTI
+394 INEW
-408 ELKPMLALCDDIVK
+408 
-422 NSTADEEAVE
+422 
-432 NYAGASKNVVELL
+432 
-445 AEITSVEEL
+445 VEEVG
-454 QLAAEELETARQEY
+454 ESVSPETPAD
-468 VVVAGPK
+468 A
-475 EGYEFD
+475 
-481 YTFLVENPAF
+481 TFLVANPDMENG
-491 DNNNIDGW
+491 NVSGW
-499 NLSAPNA
+499 TSTGWAYQGASYSNGDITISKFQEIWVWNANLGNTSA
-506 WNKGFGGA
+506 
-514 TYTNGEVSINKF
+514 S
-526 IEAWSGSATLGA
+526 
-538 VSIDQTLAEL
+538 QTLADM
-548 PAGTYRISADL
+548 PAGTYRLSADV
-559 IATNQND
+559 IAVRQGSSSPVTGAMLFIND
-566 ADPKGSVSGA
+566 A
-576 YLFANNNTTAV
+576 TTPV
-587 ATGNGQPEN
+587 ATGDGAPER
-596 FSVEALVVD
+596 FSVEVVAKD
-605 GQLTFGLKGVNTTA
+605 GVLTFGMKGENTTA
-619 NWMALD
+619 NWMAFD
-625 NVKLEFVSQYT
+625 NVKLELVGVYD
-636 IEMARGL
+636 AAVAGGL
-643 FEEVMAEFNS
+643 LAEAMKEFDLLPTTS
-653 LPSETA
+653 LSKLPDIF
-659 LSQMVEVYK
+659 K
-668 NVWSPKKIE
+668 NVWSPVKLE
-677 WQATL
+677 AQAVL
-682 DTLSKYTDLMEL
+682 DNLADYDDITFL
-694 DALINDV
+694 DALTA
-701 KVLIA
+701 KVEETTAYIY
-706 EIKGL
+706 EL
-711 CGLYTGEYTAVYDMV
+711 CALYDGAYTHIYDLATDATV
-726 AAAAKNSTPLNS
+726 NSTPLN
-738 AVADSLA
+738 ATVEDALA
-745 KALATYAPAQ
+745 KAL
-755 MHSVTTVQTL
+755 
-765 NNWIDSLKVAY
+765 VAY
-776 LEYIPYAE
+776 GPNKLNTVTSAGDLQALTAGLQAAYLAYVPFAE
-784 PNEGTVFDVS
+784 AKENTVFNVS
-794 FLIENPSFEADATGW
+794 FVIENPSFETGDLTGW
-809 TGTGS
+809 EVKSGIDTG
-814 VAANSGAMAGC
+814 VRKNSDDYAMEGC
-825 DGEYLCILAQQGD
+825 DGNYLFNTWGGSGLYISQ
-838 AVYQTVKGLP
+838 VVKGLP
-848 AGIYSVD
+848 AGTYSLHAVM
-855 VVAASDWGTEVGIW
+855 ASEWGAELEVTLGDASTI
-869 AGNAETKYR
+869 YR
-878 FVDVATQGYDNA
+878 FADEKTEGHDLVEVL
-890 VAKFEHAGGD
+890 FEHKGGD
-900 LMIGAI
+900 LLIKVANPGDKWFK
-906 NLSGTAVK
+906 V
-914 LDNFR
+914 DNFR
-919 IICEGDDT
+919 IYCEGDDT
-927 IVPELSPLALDPV
+927 IVPNLHEQAVSPV
-940 AGTMLEALTNFTM
+940 AGTMLEALTSFTL
-953 TYESAVVANENC
+953 TYESAVSANEAC
-965 TETIQITNSKGRVLA
+965 TETIKVTNVKGRVLA
-980 EAALAQCAFEGNN
+980 EAALAQCVFEGNS
-993 VTVTLTDTLISSGVI
+993 VTVTLADTLVTSGNVNVI
-1008 NVVVPEGM
+1008 VPEGM
-1016 FLVASLIDDRHY
+1016 FLVESLIDDRKY
-1028 ESAAKKFTYQFEME
+1028 ETAKANITYQFEMD
-1042 PVEVESPWAGTTV
+1042 PVEVDSPWSGATV
-1055 VDGLKAYLY
+1055 ADGLQAYLY
-1064 NPAKKAFLGAANS
+1064 NPAKKAFLGGANS
-1077 WGTQASYV
+1077 WGTQASYLPV
-1085 ADGLLWTV
+1085 GLLWTV
-1093 AGSDDTYTLSSTVSN
+1093 AGSGETYTLSSTASN
-1108 GGDSHYF
+1108 GGESHYF
-1115 TGAFTDGPSTNVV
+1115 NGTYVDGSATNVV
-1128 VREVGVDVY
+1128 IKEVGVDVY
-1137 TLQVAGLYIGS
+1137 TLKVGTTYIGS
-1148 DLSSVVTN
+1148 DATSVVTN
-1156 VAELDSTCY
+1156 VTELDSTCY
-1165 WQFVTV
+1165 WQFVTA

-1212 AFGGDNHVGYAG
+1212 AFGGDDHVGYAG

-1265 EARKNGTEV
+1265 EARQNGTEV

-1300 GVAFGDYGMAPNDMA
+1300 GVAFGDYGMAPDNMA

-1376 MLASIAEGENYVFY
+1376 MLASIPEGEGYVFY

-1409 VTNVPTTIMFSA
+1409 VTNVPTTVTFSA
-1421 GNTAEGAFASAA
+1421 GNVTDETPFASKA

-1447 NSDGTGAIKTELI
+1447 NNDGTGAIKTELI
-1460 TGSNGS
+1460 TGSNGQK
-1466 NKRTWESQVFY
+1466 KRVWESQVFY

-1570 EATAAEVES
+1570 AATAAEVES
-1579 AQAALQEA
+1579 AQAALQAA

-1740 VTGVSVYANSN
+1740 VTGVSVYANNN
-1751 AIEIH
+1751 AIEVH

-1808 NFNIASTADPSTGI
+1808 NFNIASTAGPSTGI
-1822 VNLEKGNAAI
+1822 VNLEKGNATI